1 MLVLAGSLIVKR
13 FSETPRRPWLIW
25 FFDVAKQGL
34 GSVYAHFL
42 NMFVV
47 CMTVWSMC
55 VHPTAVDHLC
65 AAQYI
70 ESAA

>member
-47 CMTVWSMC
+47 CMTIWSMLMRL
-55 VHPTAVDHLC
+55 TACDRF
-65 AAQYI
+65 AA
-70 ESAA
+70 